1 MKIRRFNCT
10 KIISGRYTAN
20 LGVSKDTSVFKDDTV
35 TEYQSNEKSGKGT
48 YGIKDGDLKIKL
60 NDTEITAELAK
71 DKKSFK
77 IEWAM
82 R

>member
-1 MKIRRFNCT
+1 MKKN
-10 KIISGRYTAN
+10 
-20 LGVSKDTSVFKDDTV
+20 
-35 TEYQSNEKSGKGT
+35 GKGT